1 MSGPRAARSR
11 DHERTIGRLLKVMT
25 YVAVGLL
32 LVGFLA
38 MIIAGISPID
48 AWPALDPG
56 ALPAQLVAATP
67 VAFLWLGLLAVIAT
81 PIVRVIAAGVA
92 YGSGGEWR
100 MVAISIA
107 ILAVIIV
114 GVASAVGTEA

>member
-1 MSGPRAARSR
+1 MSGPRAGRSR

-92 YGSGGEWR
+92 YASGGEWR